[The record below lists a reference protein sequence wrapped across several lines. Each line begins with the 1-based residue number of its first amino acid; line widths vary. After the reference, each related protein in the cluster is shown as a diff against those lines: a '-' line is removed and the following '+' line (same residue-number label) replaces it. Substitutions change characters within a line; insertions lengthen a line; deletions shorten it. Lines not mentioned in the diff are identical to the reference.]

1 MDAEVLVRYQ
11 VSGIKDL
18 VEEKGIA
25 FFRQAESETLKKLDL
40 QNAVISTGGGTP
52 CYLDNMDWMKE
63 HGTVAFLYVDEK
75 SLFNRLKTTNLHD
88 RPLLRGLDDDGLR
101 KFIHQ
106 KLQERMP
113 FYSQADVVFKPVQ
126 SDMND
131 FLAMLDSKTG

>member
-1 MDAEVLVRYQ
+1 M
-11 VSGIKDL
+11 

-40 QNAVISTGGGTP
+40 QNAVISTGGGIP

-63 HGTVAFLYVDEK
+63 HGTVVFLYVDEK